1 MGKTRERP
9 TDYEPLIDY
18 GALADFRYEVRRFLH
33 FAEEAAQAAGI
44 EPQQYQ
50 ALLAIRGLPTWT
62 RATIGA
68 LAERMQIRHH
78 SAVELSGRLERAGWI
93 KRSRS
98 DTDRREVLLLLTR
111 RGERLLE
118 SLSRLHRRELR
129 TTAPKLI
136 EALRSVVANDGRLHA
151 ARKIKRRKRSGGKKR
166 VSRRKNKSERRS

>member
-1 MGKTRERP
+1 MDETRERP
-9 TDYEPLIDY
+9 IDYE
-18 GALADFRYEVRRFLH
+18 ALADFRYEVRRFLH
-33 FAEEAAQAAGI
+33 FAEEAARAAGI

-50 ALLAIRGLPTWT
+50 TLLAIRGLPKWA

-98 DTDRREVLLLLTR
+98 DTDRREVLLQLTR
-111 RGERLLE
+111 RGEKLLE
-118 SLSRLHRRELR
+118 RLSRLHRQELR

-136 EALRSVVANDGRLHA
+136 EALRSVVANDGSLRA
-151 ARKIKRRKRSGGKKR
+151 ARKTKSRQRIERKRQIPGRKK
-166 VSRRKNKSERRS
+166 KSEKPS